1 MSEIADV
8 VIIGGGVAGCSIAY
22 HLAELG
28 ITNVVLCERKQ
39 LTCGTTWHA
48 AGLVTQLRATRNMT
62 ELAKYT
68 GELFTRLE
76 AETGQATGYRQNGS
90 LRLATHEAR
99 LEELKRG
106 ASMARNFGLEAYEVS
121 PGEIRERYPL
131 VEVGDL
137 AGGIWMPKDGQVNP
151 ADVTMAMAK
160 GARQKGVKI
169 REHCS
174 VARILVEEGCARG
187 VVLTDGSEI
196 YAEKV
201 VIAGGMWSR
210 DLAGD
215 IGVSLPLHAAE
226 HFYVVTEQIP
236 DLPRDL
242 PVMFVGDECSYY
254 KEDAGKILLGCF
266 EPEAKPWGHHGIP
279 EDFCFD
285 SLPEDFDHFEPIL
298 EMAVR
303 RVPKLAETGIQ
314 LLFNGPESFTPDDR
328 YLLGETPE
336 VSGLFCACGFN
347 SVGILSSGGVGKAL
361 AAWIHD
367 GHPPMELADV
377 DVRRMQPFQSN
388 SRYLFDRTKETLGLL
403 FAMHWPYRQFETARG
418 VRRSPLHD
426 RLLSR
431 GAVMTEA
438 AGFERPGFFAGD
450 ERSREI
456 TYSYGPQSWFEDTRA
471 ECLNTRD
478 NVTLFDQSCFAKFE
492 LRGRDACR
500 ILNHVSAANVDVAL
514 GKVVYTQW
522 LNDRGGIEA
531 DVTITRTA
539 PDCYLIVTLGASQTR
554 DFSWLRRSI
563 PDDAHAIATDLTA
576 GLPMLGLMGPK
587 SRALLEKVSGADLS
601 DKGFPFGTSREIE
614 LGYARVR
621 ASRLTYVGE
630 LGWELYVGADYVQ
643 HVFDV
648 LTDAGEAFG
657 LGHGGYFAINSLRM
671 EKGYR
676 HWGHDI
682 GEEDTPM
689 QAGLSFA
696 VDWDKDDFRGRM
708 ALLQARERRPQT
720 RRLIQLRLEV
730 PENPPL
736 LYHEEPILRDGVIV
750 GSVTSGGYGH
760 RIGASLGMGYVEH
773 GDGVS
778 SEFLN
783 TGQFEVE
790 VALRRYPVS
799 VQFKGFYDPAND
811 RIRGQEKKGIT

>member
-1 MSEIADV
+1 MSERVDV
-8 VIIGGGVAGCSIAY
+8 VIVGGGVAGCSIAY
-22 HLAELG
+22 HLAQLG
-28 ITNVVLCERKQ
+28 ITDVVLCERKQ

-68 GELFTRLE
+68 GELFTQLE

-121 PGEIRERYPL
+121 PGEIRDRYPL

-151 ADVTMAMAK
+151 ADVTVAMAK

-169 REHCS
+169 RENCS
-174 VARILVEEGCARG
+174 VARILVEDGCAQG

-196 YAEKV
+196 HADKV

-226 HFYVVTEQIP
+226 HFYIVTEQIP

-242 PVMFVGDECSYY
+242 PVMFLGDECSYY

-266 EPEAKPWGHHGIP
+266 EPEAKPWGHQGIP

-298 EMAVR
+298 DMAVK

-314 LLFNGPESFTPDDR
+314 LFFNGPESFTPDDR

-361 AAWIHD
+361 ASWIHE
-367 GHPPMELADV
+367 GRPPMELADV

-450 ERSREI
+450 ERPREI
-456 TYSYGPQSWFEDTRA
+456 TYSFGPQSWFENARA
-471 ECLNTRD
+471 ECLNTRE

-500 ILNHVSAANVDVAL
+500 VLNHVSAANVDVAL

-554 DFSWLRRSI
+554 DFSWLIRSI
-563 PDDAHAIATDLTA
+563 PDGAHAIATDLTA

-601 DKGFPFGTSREIE
+601 DTGFPFGTSREIE

-648 LTDAGEAFG
+648 LTDAGEEFG

-696 VDWDKDDFRGRM
+696 VGWDKDDFRGRT
-708 ALLQARERRPQT
+708 ALLRARDQKPQT
-720 RRLIQLRLEV
+720 RRLIQLKVEM

-736 LYHEEPILRDGVIV
+736 LYHEEPILRDGEIV

-760 RIGASLGMGYVEH
+760 RIGASLGMGYVKHE
-773 GDGVS
+773 DGVS
-778 SEFLN
+778 AEFLN
-783 TGQFEVE
+783 SGQFEVE

-799 VQFKGFYDPAND
+799 VQFKGFYDPQND
-811 RIRGQEKKGIT
+811 RIRG